1 MQSSTLLPAIF
12 IFSLASCNTVKF
24 IQHTPTLANTGQHT
38 ARNQLHGK
46 LLYSSGNS
54 TANSSDYYGS
64 DNESIHGLQAQASY
78 SISNSLAIQ
87 SSFMHSSEKGASLR
101 NSLTNRPKKIDY
113 NYKRNITEGGL
124 AYYKNLNAK
133 KSFFIELAGGA
144 GSGSY
149 KATEAN
155 SVIVPGGR
163 FYDHNVFKLYFQPSV
178 YYASSNIVVSVGG
191 KFSSINFNNIKT
203 NYTSQEREA
212 RSITTDNKL
221 NISTFDFFM
230 KADFYLAKLPWVG
243 LNLQMQTTTDLQPNF
258 YLNQNDFNVGIGL
271 SFRLNPK
278 GGKSKY

>member
-1 MQSSTLLPAIF
+1 MQSSTLLSAIC

-54 TANSSDYYGS
+54 SANSSDINGLG
-64 DNESIHGLQAQASY
+64 DNNESIHGLQAQASY
-78 SISNSLAIQ
+78 SISNSLALQ

-101 NSLTNRPKKIDY
+101 NSLTSRPEKIDY

-133 KSFFIELAGGA
+133 KSFFIELAVGTGF
-144 GSGSY
+144 GSY

-230 KADFYLAKLPWVG
+230 KADFYPAKLPRVG
-243 LNLQMQTTTDLQPNF
+243 LNLQMLTTTDLQPNY

-271 SFRLNPK
+271 SFRLNTK
-278 GGKSKY
+278 GGKK